1 MPSLKTL
8 VSEVKDPNDYDGA
21 VLICTKGNQ
30 IANLGFTGK
39 MPQGIDQKVF
49 LYRLLQEAQYAI
61 TFSGNDQQQVQQNN
75 SPEKSNII
83 KH

>member
-61 TFSGNDQQQVQQNN
+61 TFSGNDQQAQQNN
-75 SPEKSNII
+75 SPEKSNLI